1 MAHALVHDHAQSVT
15 MPSIL
20 LSRRN
25 RKSIVVTRTI
35 ALFTDFGSQDIYVGQ
50 LHVAAKRTGSDCTLV
65 DLFHDVNAF
74 DIGAGASLLAAMFEY
89 LPDDAIVVGVVDP
102 GVGTDRMA
110 VLLVT
115 PKASFLAPDNGLLS
129 GVLKEYLVTL
139 PPDSSRVPLPPS
151 LTAYQLTNSAYWLH
165 PVSNTFH
172 GRDIFSP
179 VAAHLS
185 LGITPEAFGQPIQD
199 LTWLP
204 TPTPTR
210 ESDSITGEVIYA
222 DHYGNLVTNIPLEE
236 LASGAEIIV
245 EIKGRKIVGL
255 SKTFQSP
262 VSSGDEGLLAL
273 GGSLG
278 FLEVA
283 VQNGSAAALLNAG
296 PGEKV
301 RVSNTRH

>member
-1 MAHALVHDHAQSVT
+1 MA
-15 MPSIL
+15 PPP
-20 LSRRN
+20 
-25 RKSIVVTRTI
+25 VVLT
-35 ALFTDFGSQDIYVGQ
+35 TDFGLNDPYAGVMKGVILTINPAATLIDLTHDIQPQNIRQGSFV
-50 LHVAAKRTGSDCTLV
+50 LSASRRFFPPRSIHVA
-65 DLFHDVNAF
+65 
-74 DIGAGASLLAAMFEY
+74 
-89 LPDDAIVVGVVDP
+89 VVDP

-129 GVLKEYLVTL
+129 GVLKEYLVTP

-151 LTAYQLTNSAYWLH
+151 LTAYQLTNSEYWLH

-185 LGITPEAFGQPIQD
+185 LGILPEAFGQPIQD
-199 LTWLP
+199 LAWLP

-210 ESDSITGEVIYA
+210 ENDSLTGEVIYA

-236 LASGAEIIV
+236 LANGAEIIV

-262 VSSGDEGLLAL
+262 VSSGDEGLLVL